1 MASHV
6 LGDKS
11 FRPAPVVRLTISSED
26 ESKCSSP
33 SPSSPQDVM
42 QSTESCTPDIGQQ
55 CPKEFHSH
63 LHEIGFVFS
72 VAMSQIL
79 TEYSVSGFTVILPYL
94 VQNQIMPQESSIWS
108 ASVFSLAVA
117 STTLLF
123 GRLVDIYGGRYVYIC
138 GSAWL
143 TIWSLVIGFSTNEVM
158 INVSRALQGIGAS
171 AVLPSSLMLM
181 GTIYRPGT
189 RKNMVFSIYGA
200 CAPFG
205 FFLGILFAG
214 VAGDSTTWTLYF
226 WAGAAFAAVT
236 TTVAYFTIPQST
248 KRETRPGA
256 IESSPERQYGE
267 DEQQI
272 KMDWIGAVMLFLSLN
287 LILFALISLPQAPA
301 GLVHTNGGRRM
312 YYRHLRRTGAAWVA
326 APLLFA
332 IAPLDT
338 TYWAYVFPSMVC
350 ATIGID
356 ITYNVCNIYITT
368 STPYNQQGFA
378 GAMVAFLTHCGGTV
392 CLALGNIVQ
401 EKTRNSLGERR
412 SCQAVFWLEVGCAA
426 LATTILVVF
435 VRIGEAKSDTVEETV
450 EC

>member
-1 MASHV
+1 MIMASLV
-6 LGDKS
+6 ADDKS
-11 FRPAPVVRLTISSED
+11 FHLSRAVRLKTSNGD
-26 ESKCSSP
+26 EKKCSSL
-33 SPSSPQDVM
+33 SPSSPQDVSQLM
-42 QSTESCTPDIGQQ
+42 ESWTPDIGQQ
-55 CPKEFHSH
+55 RPKEFRTR

-79 TEYSVSGFTVILPYL
+79 TEYFVSGFTVILPYL
-94 VQNQIMPQESSIWS
+94 IQNHIIPQDSSIWS

-138 GSAWL
+138 GSTWL
-143 TIWSLVIGFSTNEVM
+143 TIWSLIIGFSKNEVT
-158 INVSRALQGIGAS
+158 ITVCRALQGIGAS

-189 RKNMVFSIYGA
+189 RKNMVFSVYGA

-214 VAGDSTTWTLYF
+214 VAGDSTTWSLYF
-226 WAGAAFAAVT
+226 WIGAAFTAITAI
-236 TTVAYFTIPQST
+236 VAYFAVPENTEREPRRGDIEQSAGQ
-248 KRETRPGA
+248 EH
-256 IESSPERQYGE
+256 GE
-267 DEQQI
+267 DGQQVR
-272 KMDWIGAVMLFLSLN
+272 MDWIGAVMLFLSLN

-301 GLVHTNGGRRM
+301 GW
-312 YYRHLRRTGAAWVA
+312 RTPYVYVCFVLGAAWVV

-338 TYWAYVFPSMVC
+338 NYWAYIFPSMVC

-378 GAMVAFLTHCGGTV
+378 GAVVAFLTHCGGTI

-401 EKTRNSLGERR
+401 EKTLNSLGERK

-426 LATTILVVF
+426 IATTILVVF
-435 VRIGEAKSDTVEETV
+435 VRIGEAKSNTIEEIV